1 MSKIKQ
7 FEKQERYEIG
17 FLLKGQS
24 KWGSG
29 HTLGESE
36 TDAIR
41 NFLIDFSPSHGTLVA
56 IYAHLDDD
64 VSLQV
69 LKKLHRPVVAE
80 EYRSHL

>member
-1 MSKIKQ
+1 MSKTKQ
-7 FEKQERYEIG
+7 SKKQERYEIG

-24 KWGSG
+24 EWGSS

-41 NFLIDFSPSHGTLVA
+41 NFLIDFSPSMGKVVG

-69 LKKLHRPVVAE
+69 FKKLHRPVAA
-80 EYRSHL
+80 

>member
-1 MSKIKQ
+1 MSKTKQ
-7 FEKQERYEIG
+7 LEKQEQYFEIG

-41 NFLIDFSPSHGTLVA
+41 NFLIDISPSHGTIVG

-69 LKKLHRPVVAE
+69 FKKLHRPVAA
-80 EYRSHL
+80 

>member
-1 MSKIKQ
+1 MSKTKQ
-7 FEKQERYEIG
+7 SEKQEWYEIG

-24 KWGSG
+24 EWGSG

-41 NFLIDFSPSHGTLVA
+41 NFLIDFSPSFGTLVA
-56 IYAHLDDD
+56 VYAHLDDA

-69 LKKLHRPVVAE
+69 FKKLHRPVAA
-80 EYRSHL
+80 

>member
-1 MSKIKQ
+1 MSKTKQ
-7 FEKQERYEIG
+7 LEKQEQYFEIG

-24 KWGSG
+24 KWGSS

-41 NFLIDFSPSHGTLVA
+41 NFLIDISPSHGTIVG

-69 LKKLHRPVVAE
+69 FKKLHRPVAA
-80 EYRSHL
+80 